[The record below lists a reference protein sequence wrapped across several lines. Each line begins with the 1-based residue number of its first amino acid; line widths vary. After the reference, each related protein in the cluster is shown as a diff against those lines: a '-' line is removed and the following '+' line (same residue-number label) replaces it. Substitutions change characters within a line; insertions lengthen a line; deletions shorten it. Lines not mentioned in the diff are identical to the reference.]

1 MAKLWRL
8 KGYDTFARHF
18 YDLKGEYNTEQEAR
32 VAAMKQWEELEK
44 HQPSAQSGG
53 QPPHGLQD
61 QVFIARPDG
70 SSYLCPRVFKIFV
83 KAKPGA
89 REAGVERLDATHF
102 NVAVKEPPIQGK
114 ANAAILRA
122 LVEYF
127 QVGAGCVRIVS
138 GHTSRQKIVEI
149 KN

>member
-1 MAKLWRL
+1 M
-8 KGYDTFARHF
+8 
-18 YDLKGEYNTEQEAR
+18 EQEAR
-32 VAAMKQWEELEK
+32 AAAIEQLEELEK

-53 QPPHGLQD
+53 QPSKGIQD

-70 SSYLCPRVFKIFV
+70 SSYRLPRVFKIFV

-89 REAGVERLDATHF
+89 SDASVERIDATHF
-102 NVAVKEPPIQGK
+102 NVAVKEPPVQGK

-122 LVEYF
+122 LAEYF

-138 GHTSRQKIVEI
+138 GYTSRQKIVEI
-149 KN
+149 KT